1 MPFLIP
7 WVVKKSC
14 TARQPARG
22 VCSARRHQLLCCPAQ
37 PAGNPTHLIQ
47 PSDQLVCRFAV
58 TASPNQQGK
67 KRWPTETEP
76 GSLPPHDT
84 SPPLIAF
91 SMAKAANPTHRRQ
104 ATNDLHAHQ
113 HNSSGLVPL
122 TLGDLSRLLI
132 PRRPKP
138 FSIPPRLGREP
149 PFPVFFIAP
158 RPSPPPAGATVVAP
172 IEMEAAAAG
181 LQIVSICLV

>member
-1 MPFLIP
+1 MASALLGA
-7 WVVKKSC
+7 
-14 TARQPARG
+14 TN
-22 VCSARRHQLLCCPAQ
+22 CSAALPSRLATLPTSSNQVTNWFAALPSRH
-37 PAGNPTHLIQ
+37 H
-47 PSDQLVCRFAV
+47 PSI
-58 TASPNQQGK
+58 TNQQGK

-132 PRRPKP
+132 PRRPKL